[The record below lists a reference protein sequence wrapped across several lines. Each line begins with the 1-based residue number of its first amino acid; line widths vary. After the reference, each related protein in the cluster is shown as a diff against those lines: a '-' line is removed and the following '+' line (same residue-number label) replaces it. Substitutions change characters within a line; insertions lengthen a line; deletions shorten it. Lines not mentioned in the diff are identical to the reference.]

1 MDQLRALRVFSS
13 VVASGSFAGA
23 ARALDLA
30 PAVVTRTIAELEAH
44 LQARLL
50 QRTTRRVSLTE
61 AGETYLAS
69 ARRVLT
75 LLDEADAQAGAST
88 AQPRGCVRVMAPA
101 SFATHQIA
109 PRLARFRAAHPQLA
123 VELTTPGPVDAA
135 DEGFDVTIVQVA
147 QRPLEGDFVAR
158 RLARSTFVLCAA
170 PAYLK
175 RRGRPAEPE
184 DLLAHEGL
192 LPAVAAARRE
202 LWLQRGD
209 GSRRVTLPTLQPALS
224 SVQLEPLYAAA
235 LAGSGIAG
243 LPSFM
248 VTEAL
253 RAGRLERVLPDWVG
267 TSLALYAAVPTRKH
281 LPARSRAFIDFL
293 VEAFGGEDRD
303 PWLGD
308 ES

>member
-50 QRTTRRVSLTE
+50 QRTTRRVTLTE
-61 AGETYLAS
+61 AGEAYLAS
-69 ARRVLT
+69 ARRVLM

-88 AQPRGCVRVMAPA
+88 AQPRGALRVIAPA
-101 SFATHQIA
+101 AFAVHQLA
-109 PRLARFRAAHPQLA
+109 PRLARLRAAYPQLTLD
-123 VELTTPGPVDAA
+123 LTTPGPVETA
-135 DEGFDVTIVQVA
+135 DEAFDVTIVQVA
-147 QRPLEGDFVAR
+147 QRPLQGDFVAR
-158 RLARSTFVLCAA
+158 RLARSCFVLCAS

-175 RRGRPAEPE
+175 RRGRPVEPE

-192 LPAVAAARRE
+192 MPAVAAARRE
-202 LWLQRGD
+202 LLLQRQD
-209 GSRRVTLPTLQPALS
+209 GSHRVSLPTPAPALAS
-224 SVQLEPLYAAA
+224 LQLEPLHAAA
-235 LAGSGIAG
+235 LAGAGIAG

-248 VTEAL
+248 VEQAL
-253 RAGRLERVLPDWVG
+253 REGQLERVLPDWVG
-267 TSLALYAAVPTRKH
+267 VSVTLYAAVPTRKH
-281 LPARSRAFIDFL
+281 LPARSRAFVDFL

-303 PWLGD
+303 PWLPG
-308 ES
+308 